1 MSHSSA
7 PAVIVIDD
15 SEQEDCSQSRAGTV
29 SVLKSIVGILSTAN
43 ASSSAH
49 PATSRRGKSDPAGL
63 ATPTNT
69 QIHQRSPK
77 SQPDDEIIEIESDE
91 FLDKPQVSF

>member
-1 MSHSSA
+1 MSHSVS

-15 SEQEDCSQSRAGTV
+15 SDQEDCSQSRASTV
-29 SVLKSIVGILSTAN
+29 AVLNTIAGVLSTAN

-49 PATSRRGKSDPAGL
+49 PATSRRGKSDPTGL

-69 QIHQRSPK
+69 QIRQRSAK
-77 SQPDDEIIEIESDE
+77 SQPDEIIVIDSDE
-91 FLDKPQVSF
+91 SSDKPQVNF